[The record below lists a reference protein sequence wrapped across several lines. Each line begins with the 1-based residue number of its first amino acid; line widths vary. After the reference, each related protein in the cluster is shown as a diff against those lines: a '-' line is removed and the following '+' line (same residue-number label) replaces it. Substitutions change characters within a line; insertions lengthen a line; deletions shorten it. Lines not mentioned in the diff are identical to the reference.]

1 METQPA
7 QVTKQAA
14 RLIMAPIIS
23 GRATATGEMPVS
35 FSIMTL
41 LGIAAFLLLT
51 LLASELGRRLG
62 VAQIARDPE
71 GLAKGIGAAEAAV
84 FGLLGLLLAFSF
96 SGAASRFEDR
106 RHLITSEANAI
117 GTAYLRL
124 DLLSADAQPEMK
136 ELFRQYV
143 DARLESY
150 RNAADVAA
158 TTASFE
164 EDAALQSA
172 IWKRAVAETTRPGM
186 PSPPAMLLLPAL
198 NEMIDITTTRVMAT
212 RNHPPLIVFI
222 MLAALSVVGAL
233 LVGYGTSI
241 NKQRR
246 WLHTL
251 VYAVILSLTV
261 YVIVDLE
268 FPRLGLIR
276 VDSADQV
283 LTDLRSSMR

>member
-14 RLIMAPIIS
+14 GLIMADIVV
-23 GRATATGEMPVS
+23 GRGTATGEMPVS
-35 FSIMTL
+35 FSIMTV
-41 LGIAAFLLLT
+41 LGIAAFLLLP
-51 LLASELGRRLG
+51 LGASELGRGLG
-62 VAQIARDPE
+62 VAEIARDPE
-71 GLAKGIGAAEAAV
+71 GVAKGIGAAEAAV

-158 TTASFE
+158 TAASLA
-164 EDAALQSA
+164 EDAALQSE
-172 IWKRAVAETTRPGM
+172 IWERAVAETTRPGM
-186 PSPPAMLLLPAL
+186 PNPPAMLLLPAL

-212 RNHPPLIVFI
+212 RNHPPPVVFI
-222 MLAALSVVGAL
+222 MLAALAVRSEERRVGND
-233 LVGYGTSI
+233 GRC
-241 NKQRR
+241 RR
-246 WLHTL
+246 RGS
-251 VYAVILSLTV
+251 Y
-261 YVIVDLE
+261 
-268 FPRLGLIR
+268 
-276 VDSADQV
+276 QQ
-283 LTDLRSSMR
+283 

>member
-1 METQPA
+1 
-7 QVTKQAA
+7 
-14 RLIMAPIIS
+14 
-23 GRATATGEMPVS
+23 
-35 FSIMTL
+35 MTL

-51 LLASELGRRLG
+51 LVASELGRRLG

>member
-1 METQPA
+1 
-7 QVTKQAA
+7 
-14 RLIMAPIIS
+14 
-23 GRATATGEMPVS
+23 MPVS
-35 FSIMTL
+35 FSMVTL
-41 LGIAAFLLLT
+41 FGVAAFLLLI
-51 LLASELGRRLG
+51 LIASELGRRLG
-62 VAQIARDPE
+62 VAQIARDPD
-71 GLAKGIGAAEAAV
+71 GLAKGVGAAEAAV

-106 RHLITSEANAI
+106 RHLVTSEANAI

-124 DLLSADAQPEMK
+124 DLLAPDAQPEMK

-150 RNAADVAA
+150 SNATDVAA
-158 TTASFE
+158 TSASLA

-172 IWKRAVAETTRPGM
+172 IWKRAIAETTRPGM
-186 PSPPAMLLLPAL
+186 PTPPAMLLLPAL
-198 NEMIDITTTRVMAT
+198 NEMIDITTTRVMAA
-212 RNHPPLIVFI
+212 RNHPPSVVFM
-222 MLAALSVVGAL
+222 MLAALAVIGAL
-233 LVGYGTSI
+233 LVGYGTSV
-241 NKQRR
+241 NRQRT

-251 VYAVILSLTV
+251 VYAVILSLTT
-261 YVIVDLE
+261 YVIIDLE

>member
-1 METQPA
+1 M
-7 QVTKQAA
+7 
-14 RLIMAPIIS
+14 
-23 GRATATGEMPVS
+23 S
-35 FSIMTL
+35 FSMMTL
-41 LGIAAFLLLT
+41 LGIAAFLLLM

-124 DLLSADAQPEMK
+124 DLLSADAQPDMK
-136 ELFRQYV
+136 ELFRRYV

-158 TTASFE
+158 TAASLE
-164 EDAALQSA
+164 EDAALQSES
-172 IWKRAVAETTRPGM
+172 WNRAVAETTRPGI

-212 RNHPPLIVFI
+212 RNHPPVIVYI
-222 MLAALSVVGAL
+222 MLAALAVVGAL

-241 NKQRR
+241 NKQRT
-246 WLHTL
+246 WLHTV
-251 VYAVILSLTV
+251 VYAVMLSLTI

-276 VDSADQV
+276 IDSADQM
-283 LTDLRSSMR
+283 LSELRARMR

>member
-1 METQPA
+1 
-7 QVTKQAA
+7 
-14 RLIMAPIIS
+14 
-23 GRATATGEMPVS
+23 MPVS
-35 FSIMTL
+35 FSMMTL
-41 LGIAAFLLLT
+41 LGIAAFLLLM

-106 RHLITSEANAI
+106 RHLITVEANAI
-117 GTAYLRL
+117 GTAWLRI
-124 DLLSADAQPEMK
+124 DLLSAEAQPQMRD
-136 ELFRQYV
+136 LFRGYLDGRLDTYRHGDDLAAARASLAD
-143 DARLESY
+143 DAL
-150 RNAADVAA
+150 
-158 TTASFE
+158 
-164 EDAALQSA
+164 LQGR
-172 IWKRAVAETTRPGM
+172 IWSLAVTETLKPGV
-186 PSPPAMLLLPAL
+186 PTQAGMLLLPAL
-198 NEMIDITTTRVMAT
+198 NEMIDITTTRAMAT
-212 RNHPPLIVFI
+212 RNHPPLVVFM
-222 MLAALSVVGAL
+222 MLAALALVGAL

-241 NKQRR
+241 NKQRT

-251 VYAVILSLTV
+251 VFAVILSITT

-283 LTDLRSSMR
+283 LTDLRASMR

>member
-1 METQPA
+1 
-7 QVTKQAA
+7 
-14 RLIMAPIIS
+14 
-23 GRATATGEMPVS
+23 MPVS
-35 FSIMTL
+35 FSMMTL
-41 LGIAAFLLLT
+41 LGIAAFLLLM

-106 RHLITSEANAI
+106 RHLVTVEANAI
-117 GTAYLRL
+117 GTAWLRI
-124 DLLSADAQPEMK
+124 DLLSAEAQPQMRD
-136 ELFRQYV
+136 LFRGYL
-143 DARLESY
+143 DGRLDTYRHGDDLAAAR
-150 RNAADVAA
+150 
-158 TTASFE
+158 ASLA
-164 EDAALQSA
+164 EDALLQGR
-172 IWKRAVAETTRPGM
+172 IWSLAVTETLKPGV
-186 PSPPAMLLLPAL
+186 PTQAGMLLLPAL
-198 NEMIDITTTRVMAT
+198 NEMIDITTTRAMAT
-212 RNHPPLIVFI
+212 RNHPPLVVFM
-222 MLAALSVVGAL
+222 MLAALALVGAL

-241 NKQRR
+241 NKQRT

-251 VYAVILSLTV
+251 VFAVILSITT

-283 LTDLRSSMR
+283 LTDLRASMR